1 MPYKVENW
9 HFSKNRFLDFCR
21 CAFKTVSGVN
31 PKLRKVKRIICLCKL
46 IHKVTLV
53 FCKPIL
59 KLHKNLEYAVDV
71 KKKKKKKK
79 IDFNVYVVSVLI
91 KSKVEN
97 LRPGRKLGKL
107 GILFPTFSLPNFRF
121 WPNIQNRKLGR
132 RKHGKR
138 FPSFRFTTF
147 QNF

>member
-9 HFSKNRFLDFCR
+9 HFSKHRFLDFCR

-31 PKLRKVKRIICLCKL
+31 PKLRKVKWIICLCKL
-46 IHKVTLV
+46 IHKVMLV

-59 KLHKNLEYAVDV
+59 KLHKNLEYAVD
-71 KKKKKKKK
+71 
-79 IDFNVYVVSVLI
+79 VYVVSVLI

-107 GILFPTFSLPNFRF
+107 GILFPTFSLPTFKF
-121 WPNIQNRKLGR
+121 WPNTQNRKLGR
-132 RKHGKR
+132 RKLGKKIPS
-138 FPSFRFTTF
+138 FPSFRFATV
-147 QNF
+147 